1 MLDQNK
7 GAHYLMIDFVSEVDY
22 EKMISPIGKLYT
34 ASIDTSQ
41 HLLPAQEENWPHY
54 FIILFFFSWKSSVY
68 FPTFQRKK
76 MGRSSQM
83 MYSTF
88 PPGTSEMGLL
98 L

>member
-1 MLDQNK
+1 
-7 GAHYLMIDFVSEVDY
+7 MIDFVSEVDY

-34 ASIDTSQ
+34 TSIDTAFTFS
-41 HLLPAQEENWPHY
+41 PARELATLFY
-54 FIILFFFSWKSSVY
+54 YTIFFFSWKSSVY